1 MISKKRMFEIF
12 EKFSKSKVLVIG
24 DLMVDHFICGHV
36 SRISPEAP
44 VPVVEVTS
52 ESYHLGGSSNV
63 INNIY
68 SMGGKVHVAGVV
80 GEDLAG
86 KWLLE
91 EISKIVCD
99 IHGIIVDTER
109 PTTKKTR
116 IVAHSQQVVRYDKE
130 NRDEISSE
138 VENYIVDYIKTKLRE
153 IGAIVISD
161 YNKGVVTKS
170 LIYKIKQLLF
180 ETNSKVIVCVDP
192 KKKEFD
198 IYQNFDVITPNHI
211 EMEQAVGREIRKE
224 EDMILAGNLL
234 MNRYGFKALLVTR
247 GEKGMTLFEQEKKPV
262 TIPTVAQEVYDVTG
276 AGDTAIGVFA
286 LSMASGATFSEA
298 AVLANHAA
306 GIVVGKIGT
315 ATATKD
321 EMERFFY
328 KLKRG

>member
-1 MISKKRMFEIF
+1 
-12 EKFSKSKVLVIG
+12 
-24 DLMVDHFICGHV
+24 
-36 SRISPEAP
+36 
-44 VPVVEVTS
+44 
-52 ESYHLGGSSNV
+52 
-63 INNIY
+63 
-68 SMGGKVHVAGVV
+68 MGGKVHVAGVV

-86 KWLLE
+86 KWLMD
-91 EISKIVCD
+91 EISKVVCD
-99 IHGIIVDTER
+99 TNGIVTDTER

-116 IVAHSQQVVRYDKE
+116 VVAHSQQVVRYDKE
-130 NRDEISSE
+130 NRDEINNE
-138 VENYIVDYIKTKLRE
+138 VENYIVDYIRTKLRE

-192 KKKEFD
+192 KKKEFE
-198 IYQNFDVITPNHI
+198 IYQNFDVVTPNHN
-211 EMEQAVGREIRKE
+211 ELEQAVGREIRKE

-234 MNRYGFKALLVTR
+234 MNRYGFKALLITR
-247 GEKGMTLFEQEKKPV
+247 GEKGMTLFEQDKKPV

-276 AGDTAIGVFA
+276 AGDTAIGVFSLA
-286 LSMASGATFSEA
+286 MASGATFPEA